1 MVKVWFKSKDF
12 YLFFLKNW
20 CKARLSRIYTTTSTW
35 VSCVML
41 IVGNRCIILASYY
54 YQLLIKSGLM
64 LTEQIGV
71 PVETSRVHRI
81 CKSG

>member
-1 MVKVWFKSKDF
+1 
-12 YLFFLKNW
+12 
-20 CKARLSRIYTTTSTW
+20 
-35 VSCVML
+35 ML
-41 IVGNRCIILASYY
+41 TVGNRCIILASYY

-71 PVETSRVHRI
+71 PVEASRVHRI